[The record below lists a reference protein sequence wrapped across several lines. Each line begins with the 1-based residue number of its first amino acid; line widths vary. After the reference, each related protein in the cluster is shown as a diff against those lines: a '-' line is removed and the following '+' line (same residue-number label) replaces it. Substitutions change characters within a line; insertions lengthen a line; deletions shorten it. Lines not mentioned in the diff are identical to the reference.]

1 MQQEMKSSDVRA
13 PARNLTVERAQQ
25 RGTRGGINVGDAERW
40 LSAIGGGAL
49 AAFGFLRGSWGGW
62 ALAGLGGTLMWRG
75 ISGVCPMYKRMGM
88 STAQPQSRGIEVHES
103 VAINASPA
111 ELYTFWRNFENL
123 PQFMNHLES
132 VTIKSDQRSHWVA
145 KAPAGTTVEWDADI
159 TEERENEYI
168 AWHSQPGADVENGGR
183 VEFVPMG
190 EGRGTQVKVHIVY
203 NPPAGKLGAL
213 VAKLFGEEPNQQIS
227 EDLRRFKRIMETGE
241 IATTE
246 GQPHGERSALGK
258 LLSPNN

>member
-1 MQQEMKSSDVRA
+1 MERELSSSEVRA
-13 PARNLTVERAQQ
+13 PARNLTLERARQ
-25 RGTRGGINVGDAERW
+25 RNTQGVNVSDPERW

-49 AAFGFLRGSWGGW
+49 TAFGLLRGQWSGYV
-62 ALAGLGGTLMWRG
+62 LASLGGALVWRG
-75 ISGVCPMYKRMGM
+75 ITGVCPMYKSMGI
-88 STAQPQSRGIEVHES
+88 STASEQSQGIDVEQTII
-103 VAINASPA
+103 INRSQE

-132 VTIKSDQRSHWVA
+132 VTIKSDKRSHWVA

-159 TEERENEYI
+159 TDERANEYI
-168 AWHSQPGADVENGGR
+168 AWHSQPGADVENGGF
-183 VEFVPMG
+183 VEFTPATG
-190 EGRGTQVKVHIVY
+190 GRGTLVRVRLTY

-213 VAKLFGEEPNQQIS
+213 VAKLFGEEPDQQIS

-246 GQPHGERSALGK
+246 GQSHGERSALGK
-258 LLSPNN
+258 ILSPNN